1 MTTHALD
8 RRGMAVLSL
17 GHLCVDL
24 CQGAL
29 PALLP
34 FLIAAHGWSYGQA
47 AALVLASSVS
57 SSVIQPL
64 FGHLSDGRS
73 LSWLLPG
80 GVALAGAGTALAG
93 IMGSYALTFA
103 VVVVSGLGVA
113 AYHPEGSRFANYV
126 AGARRATG
134 MSLFSVGGNAGL
146 ALGPA
151 IVTPLALALGLGGTP
166 LIAVLPL
173 AAAALLWRELRRLQ
187 GFAPANGAG
196 GRRDPLAPADQW
208 RPFVRLALAIAARS
222 VVFFGLMTLV
232 PLYFVD
238 ELGSSE
244 ATANT
249 ALTVM
254 LATGAVGTLI
264 GGRLADRFGRRIVLR
279 TSLALLTPLI
289 VVLLLSGAGVAI
301 ALLAPIGA
309 ATIATF
315 SVTVVMGQEYL
326 PNRLGVASGVTL
338 GLSIGIGGLGAAVLG
353 QVADAYGLRTALEV
367 VAVLP
372 LPGLLLAMTLPEGRT
387 PPGVGS
393 RRAPADAQPAHS
405 GL

>member
-1 MTTHALD
+1 M
-8 RRGMAVLSL
+8 GVLSL

-34 FLIAAHGWSYGQA
+34 FLIAEHGWSYGQA
-47 AALVLASSVS
+47 GALVLASSVS
-57 SSVIQPL
+57 SSIVQPL
-64 FGHLSDGRS
+64 FGHLSDARS

-80 GVALAGAGTALAG
+80 GVALAGLGTSLAG
-93 IMGSYALTFA
+93 IVGSYPLTFL

-113 AYHPEGSRFANYV
+113 AYHPEASRFANYV
-126 AGARRATG
+126 SGARRATG

-151 IVTPLALALGLGGTP
+151 IVTPLALALGLSGTP
-166 LIAVLPL
+166 LIGLLPL
-173 AAAALLWRELRRLQ
+173 AVAAVLMHELRRLR
-187 GFAPANGAG
+187 GFKPVPGAHTDDDGGAG
-196 GRRDPLAPADQW
+196 PDQW
-208 RPFVRLALAIAARS
+208 RPFLRLAMAIAGRS
-222 VVFFGLMTLV
+222 IVFFGLMTLV

-238 ELGSSE
+238 ELGTSE

-254 LATGAVGTLI
+254 LASGAVGTLI
-264 GGRLADRFGRRIVLR
+264 GGRTADRFGRRIVLR
-279 TSLALLTPLI
+279 TSLALLSPLI
-289 VVLLLSGAGVAI
+289 VLFLSSGVGVAI
-301 ALLAPIGA
+301 PTLALIGA
-309 ATIATF
+309 LTIATF

-353 QVADAYGLRTALEV
+353 QVADAYGLRTTLELL
-367 VAVLP
+367 AVLP
-372 LPGLLLAMTLPEGRT
+372 IPALLLALTLPDGRT
-387 PPGVGS
+387 PPGTG
-393 RRAPADAQPAHS
+393 RRRQGVEAAPAHT
-405 GL
+405 GV